1 MTTRNLL
8 RSLFLLPLLAGP
20 LAALAD
26 PVYAIHLLPQDFAA
40 SAINNAGHVVGTG
53 SGGAAIWNGSTLSY
67 LSGLA
72 PGSEG
77 LGINNHDDVVGQ
89 VGARGFVVAAGVVQ
103 TIDSEPFR
111 SWASGINDAGRVVG
125 TVRQNDQNALS
136 LGFVWVGG
144 SLSTI
149 LTFGGYTDFANAIN
163 SAGQVAGTASR
174 PTTDFGD
181 PQRNAFLADLLGNV
195 SNLGSLGGPVSE
207 ANDLNDA
214 AQVVGWSQT
223 ALAGEERP
231 FLYASAAAGMID
243 LGSLGGRAGRA
254 NGINNAGMVVG
265 MSDIGDAAALDYHA
279 FLYRDGQMVDL
290 NTLIDPATGWRL
302 VSAADINDQQQILA
316 TACQG
321 SSSTC
326 RSVLLD
332 LIPAVPEPGTWL
344 MLLAGLALL
353 AGRAC
358 RAHWRK
364 WGKWRK
370 WLWLPLL
377 GAPLAALAE
386 PTYSVTFLPAD
397 FFASTHMN
405 NAGQIAGSNLSGAA
419 IWSSAG
425 VSDIGAT
432 APGSSGYAI
441 NNRGDLAGANGAD
454 PFSYTQGVYRNL
466 GRLGIWDSG
475 QASAINDAGQVA
487 GNAYYVI
494 GERARGWV
502 YANGVMRNIPT
513 MGGDW
518 SWASAINNAGQVA
531 GIATID
537 STDFIDPTRHAIVF
551 QDGVTRDLGTLGGL
565 ISEAN
570 DINDAGQVVGMSE
583 TTPNEKSG
591 QPHPFIY
598 QDGVMTDL
606 GFLGNGLRGTAY
618 GINGAGA
625 VVGASEWSDAE
636 NDFHAFLYANHA
648 MVDLNS
654 LIDPVSDWRLVSARD
669 INDARQILAI
679 ACRPGE
685 CATVRLDLIS
695 AVPEPRAWAMLL
707 VGLLV
712 VGSLRRSAQGSA
724 AFS

>member
-1 MTTRNLL
+1 MATRKLL
-8 RSLFLLPLLAGP
+8 RSLLLLPVLAGP
-20 LAALAD
+20 PVALAD
-26 PVYAIHLLPQDFAA
+26 PLYALQFLPQDFAA

-53 SGGAAIWNGSTLSY
+53 SGGAAIWNGSTLAY

-89 VGARGFVVAAGVVQ
+89 VGARGFVFAGGVVQ
-103 TIDSEPFR
+103 GIDSEPFR

-125 TVRQNDQNALS
+125 TVRQNDQDALS
-136 LGFVWVGG
+136 LGFVWVSGG
-144 SLSTI
+144 LSTI

-174 PTTDFGD
+174 PTADFGN
-181 PQRNAFLADLLGNV
+181 PQRNAFLADPLGNV

-223 ALAGEERP
+223 GVADEERP
-231 FLYASAAAGMID
+231 FLYVSAAAGMTD
-243 LGSLGGRAGRA
+243 LGSLGGRSGRA

-265 MSDIGDAAALDYHA
+265 MSDVGGAAALDYHA
-279 FLYRDGQMVDL
+279 FLYRDGQMVDI
-290 NTLIDPATGWRL
+290 NTLIDQAAGWRM
-302 VSAADINDQQQILA
+302 VSAADINDQQQILG

-321 SSSTC
+321 SSSDC
-326 RSVLLD
+326 RSVLLE

-344 MLLAGLALL
+344 MLLAGLALM
-353 AGRAC
+353 ASRAC

-364 WGKWRK
+364 W
-370 WLWLPLL
+370 LLLPLL
-377 GAPLAALAE
+377 AAPLAALAE
-386 PTYSVTFLPAD
+386 PTYSVTFLPGD
-397 FFASTHMN
+397 FFAATSMN
-405 NAGQIAGSNLSGAA
+405 NAGQVVGGNANGAA

-425 VSDIGAT
+425 VTDIGAI
-432 APGSSGYAI
+432 APGSFGRAI
-441 NNRGDLAGANGAD
+441 NDRGDIAGDNGAD
-454 PFSYTQGVYRNL
+454 PFSYVQGVYRNI
-466 GRLGIWDSG
+466 GRQGIWDSSG
-475 QASAINDAGQVA
+475 ATAINDAGQVA
-487 GNAYYVI
+487 GNAFYVV

-502 YANGVMRNIPT
+502 YANGVVRNIPT

-551 QDGVTRDLGTLGGL
+551 QDGVTHDLGTLGGL

-618 GINGAGA
+618 GINGAGL
-625 VVGASEWSDAE
+625 VVGTSEWSDAE
-636 NDFHAFLYANHA
+636 NDFHAFLYANHT

-654 LIDPVSDWRLVSARD
+654 LIDPVSDWQLVSARD

-695 AVPEPRAWAMLL
+695 AVPEPSAWAMLL
-707 VGLLV
+707 VGLMV
-712 VGSLRRSAQGSA
+712 VGSLRRRAQGSA
-724 AFS
+724 IFS